1 LSHPFLYLQSSI
13 YLQETGLTAIP
24 KEIGLLKALTVILI
38 TNADHTKGGISS
50 IPSEISALPLEE
62 LAVTGHPRLTQLP
75 SEIGR
80 ISTLRYLYLENNAL
94 AELPAE
100 LGQLEGL
107 DKLYV
112 NGNKLTVLP
121 TELGRVARLRS
132 LQVGNNALT
141 ALPASFK
148 QLTRLYRV
156 VAAANRLTRVPMS
169 EFTDAWPSMR
179 YLNLEGNAIDRF
191 PADWKVH
198 SEVRDITR
206 DLPPLKEGET
216 DAAWGPG
223 FYHNYVEYAEKQDSA
238 PVGSMACLV
247 LMGGNNISHYSQ
259 GPSLLQMTRGSNEGA
274 TQDRLALVSFRK
286 ECAKVRIGGGGGGQ
300 KEHQSRANNP
310 NARSTQKPP
319 Q

>member
-1 LSHPFLYLQSSI
+1 M
-13 YLQETGLTAIP
+13 QETGLTAIP
-24 KEIGLLKALTVILI
+24 KEIGLLKALTVLLI
-38 TNADHTKGGISS
+38 TNADHTTGGISS
-50 IPSEISALPLEE
+50 IPSEIGALSLEE
-62 LAVTGHPRLTQLP
+62 LLMTGHPRLTQLP

-80 ISTLRYLYLENNAL
+80 ISTLNYLYLQNNAL

-112 NGNKLTVLP
+112 NGNKLTFLP
-121 TELGRVARLRS
+121 TELGQVTRLRS

-141 ALPASFK
+141 EMPASFK

-156 VAAANRLTRVPMS
+156 IAAANRLTRVPMS

-191 PADWKVH
+191 PADWKVR

-206 DLPPLKEGET
+206 DLPPLNEGET
-216 DAAWGPG
+216 ASAWGPG
-223 FYHNYVEYAEKQDSA
+223 FYENYVEYAEKQDSEST
-238 PVGSMACLV
+238 GIGEACLV

-286 ECAKVRIGGGGGGQ
+286 ECAEVRIGGG
-300 KEHQSRANNP
+300 KTNTFCAC
-310 NARSTQKPP
+310 
-319 Q
+319 